1 MRGPFGVR
9 RRGLGLYTATMSSR
23 EEAPSAVLRA
33 AMEGR
38 SRGVRPR
45 LFFAPGRV
53 NLMGAH
59 LDYNGG
65 AVMPMAL
72 DRGTVVAA
80 RPLDAGVVRFSSLRE
95 SGVFEGRMESLPER
109 AVGRWFDYPL
119 GVLRQFADQWPT
131 GQGVE
136 FVFGG
141 DLAIGAG
148 LSSSASIC
156 VATGLA
162 ATALVQPDAE
172 RWSRERGLPR
182 ELARRLV
189 DVALEAERN
198 FVGVRCGIMDPHAV
212 ALGRSG
218 HLLWLD
224 CRDRRFE
231 HVPLDTA
238 RHTIGVVDSR
248 VRRELAAGEFNA
260 RVSQCAQLLE
270 RLAVHVPGARWL
282 RDVPREVFDAQLP
295 SLPALLAARGRHVF
309 GEFERTARS
318 REALLAGDAAL
329 VGRLM
334 VETHASLRQ
343 HYEVST
349 PELDSIV
356 DLATSVSGVLG
367 ARVTGAGFGGA
378 CVVLL
383 ERGCEDAL
391 RNALVEPFTRRHHHA
406 PGVEFFAGGVGPH
419 EIEAS
424 V

>member
-1 MRGPFGVR
+1 
-9 RRGLGLYTATMSSR
+9 MSSR
-23 EEAPSAVLRA
+23 ESAPRAVQEA
-33 AMEGR
+33 AMQGR
-38 SRGVRPR
+38 AGSALPR

-80 RPLDAGVVRFSSLRE
+80 RYLGGGEVRLSSLRE
-95 SGVFEGRMESLPER
+95 SGVFEGRMERLPER

-119 GVLRQFADQWPT
+119 GVLRQFAHEWPA
-131 GQGVE
+131 GRGVE
-136 FVFGG
+136 LVFGG

-162 ATALVQPDAE
+162 AAALVRGDSELVPRAG
-172 RWSRERGLPR
+172 GLPI

-212 ALGRSG
+212 ALGRAG

-231 HVPLDTA
+231 HVPLDA
-238 RHTIGVVDSR
+238 GRYAIGVVDSR
-248 VRRELAAGEFNA
+248 VRRELAAGDFNE
-260 RVSQCAQLLE
+260 RVAQCAALLE
-270 RLAVHVPGARWL
+270 RLSTRAPGARWL
-282 RDVPREVFDAQLP
+282 RDVPREVFDAALP
-295 SLPALLAARGRHVF
+295 SLPPVLAARGRHVF
-309 GEFERTARS
+309 GEFERTSRS

-334 VETHASLRQ
+334 VQTHGSLRE

-356 DLATSVSGVLG
+356 ELATSVDGVLG

-383 ERGCEDAL
+383 ERGREEAL
-391 RNALVEPFTRRHHHA
+391 RAALIEPFAQRHGYE
-406 PGVEFFAGGVGPH
+406 PGVEFFSGGSGPH
-419 EIEAS
+419 ELDPLR
-424 V
+424 

>member
-1 MRGPFGVR
+1 
-9 RRGLGLYTATMSSR
+9 MSSR
-23 EEAPSAVLRA
+23 ESAPVAALRA
-33 AMEGR
+33 AMDGAL
-38 SRGVRPR
+38 SAARPR

-80 RPLDAGVVRFSSLRE
+80 RLLAGREVRLSSLRE
-95 SGVFEGRMESLPER
+95 SGVFEGHMDRLPER

-119 GVLRQFADQWPT
+119 GVLRQFASEWPA
-131 GQGVE
+131 GRGVE
-136 FVFGG
+136 LVFGG

-162 ATALVQPDAE
+162 ATALVRGDAGT
-172 RWSRERGLPR
+172 WSREHGLASDV
-182 ELARRLV
+182 ARRLV

-212 ALGRSG
+212 ALGRPG
-218 HLLWLD
+218 QLLWLD

-238 RHTIGVVDSR
+238 RYCVGVVDSR
-248 VRRELAAGEFNA
+248 VRRELAAGEFNE
-260 RVSQCAQLLE
+260 RVAQCGALLE
-270 RLAVHVPGARWL
+270 RLAAHVPGAQWL
-282 RDVPREVFDAQLP
+282 RDVPREVFDAALP
-295 SLPALLAARGRHVF
+295 TLPAVLAARGRHVF
-309 GEFERTARS
+309 GEFERTTRS
-318 REALLAGDAAL
+318 RQALLAGDAAL
-329 VGRLM
+329 VGSLM
-334 VETHASLRQ
+334 VQTHTSLREN
-343 HYEVST
+343 YEVST

-356 DLATSVSGVLG
+356 ELATSVRGVLG

-378 CVVLL
+378 CAVLL
-383 ERGCEDAL
+383 ERGCEEAL
-391 RNALVEPFTRRHHHA
+391 REALVEPFTRRHGHA
-406 PGVEFFAGGVGPH
+406 PGVEFFAGGAGPH
-419 EIEAS
+419 EIEVSA
-424 V
+424 